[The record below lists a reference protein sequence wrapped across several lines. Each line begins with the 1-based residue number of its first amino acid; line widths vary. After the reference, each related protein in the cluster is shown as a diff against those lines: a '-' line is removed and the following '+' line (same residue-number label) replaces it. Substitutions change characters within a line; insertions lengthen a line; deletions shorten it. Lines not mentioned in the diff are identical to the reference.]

1 MQSNEKDLDAVVDDF
16 DYLADNLPSAAKK
29 LDELLADYQHAESDK
44 ERAGLLMELCDIAE
58 EVQGYADDALKS
70 FENIADDVDEVLGNE
85 LRQRNKVKTHLRM
98 CFQSS
103 ALGVPTKK
111 PPCPGRTTGKHK
123 SSRRHWQEGK
133 FSCKGR
139 WQRCLENMLLF
150 QTRAAGSST
159 PPSCRTHGGSEL
171 PVTDKALQARQ
182 CQEMQAGLSVG
193 QNLLAEMRMIVYVFL
208 NCPYF

>member
-1 MQSNEKDLDAVVDDF
+1 MQINREKADAVVDDF
-16 DYLADNLPSAAKK
+16 DYLSDNLPSIAKK
-29 LDELLADYQHAESDK
+29 IDELLSDYKQADDER
-44 ERAGLLMELCDIAE
+44 ERAKILKGLCDIAE
-58 EVQGYADDALKS
+58 EVQGYASDALKS
-70 FENIADDVDEVLGNE
+70 FDSISDIVDE

-159 PPSCRTHGGSEL
+159 PPSCRTHGGSSDRRRL
-171 PVTDKALQARQ
+171 
-182 CQEMQAGLSVG
+182 LSSASI
-193 QNLLAEMRMIVYVFL
+193 L
-208 NCPYF
+208 